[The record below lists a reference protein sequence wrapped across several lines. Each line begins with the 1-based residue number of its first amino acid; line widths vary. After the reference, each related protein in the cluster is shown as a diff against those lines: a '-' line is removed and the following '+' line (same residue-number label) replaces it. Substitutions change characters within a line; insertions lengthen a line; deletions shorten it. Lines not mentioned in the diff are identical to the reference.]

1 MPFVPNLPG
10 VPALTSFAP
19 ISSLSVLASDAV
31 SALIN
36 FLFPQWGIFLFGIPV
51 LFYDSQ
57 VSFEYRQDW
66 PISNYPVE
74 QGGFQSYDKARL
86 PSEIRIRLSA
96 GGSVFNRQA
105 FLATIDAVMNTTDLY
120 DVVTPEQVFLS
131 YNFTHRDLVRTADQG
146 VGLIVVDLWLTEVI
160 ETSTA
165 LFQNTQAPGQA
176 GQFGAGQSSPTPP
189 TSSEQSS
196 ITTSGLT

>member
-66 PISNYPVE
+66 PISNYPWSK
-74 QGGFQSYDKARL
+74 GASNPTTRPGFHQR
-86 PSEIRIRLSA
+86 
-96 GGSVFNRQA
+96 
-105 FLATIDAVMNTTDLY
+105 
-120 DVVTPEQVFLS
+120 
-131 YNFTHRDLVRTADQG
+131 
-146 VGLIVVDLWLTEVI
+146 
-160 ETSTA
+160 
-165 LFQNTQAPGQA
+165 
-176 GQFGAGQSSPTPP
+176 
-189 TSSEQSS
+189 
-196 ITTSGLT
+196 